1 MLKKIQ
7 INRNNFFDYIRLYAS
22 FQVLIHHGSSAL
34 NYTIPEVI
42 SIIFSYSGV
51 PIFFALSGFLVTI
64 SWINSEFNLKKY
76 LISRCL
82 RIFPALWISAL
93 ISFLLLIIFDK
104 YKFAFSLKG
113 ILWLLSQ
120 SSFFT
125 FWNPDELRD
134 FGTGVVNGSL
144 WTIPVELQFYML
156 VPLLIGIFIYLKKKY
171 TGLISSLSIIII
183 GALSVSINQFIP
195 PLPPGNG
202 TAAREGSLLVKLLY
216 VSFAPYLCTF
226 IMGMLLAL
234 IVSIVGQKV
243 SSIYFLFFG
252 ILILMIDS
260 MPLINDS
267 ISLWIYPIYTA
278 LIFIGIGLV
287 SNPLPIKFDLSYGL
301 YLYHMLVANF
311 ILNINQFYQFN
322 ITFIYFFLSIFLA
335 FISWYLIESPIMKLK
350 KSILNKKLIEKKILY

>member
-7 INRNNFFDYIRLYAS
+7 INRNNFFDYIRLYAA
-22 FQVLIHHGSSAL
+22 FQVIISHGSPAL
-34 NYTIPEVI
+34 NYNFPEII
-42 SIIFSYSGV
+42 SIIFSYRGV

-64 SWINSEFNLKKY
+64 SWINSDFNLKKY

-82 RIFPALWISAL
+82 RIFPALWTSAL
-93 ISFLLLIIFDK
+93 ISFLLLIIFGK
-104 YKFAFSLKG
+104 YKFAFSSKG

-120 SSFFT
+120 ASFFT

-144 WTIPVELQFYML
+144 WTIPVELQFYLL

-171 TGLISSLSIIII
+171 NGLISSLSIIII
-183 GALSVSINQFIP
+183 AALSVSINQFIP
-195 PLPPGNG
+195 PLPPAEGGG
-202 TAAREGSLLVKLLY
+202 TAAREGSLLIKLLY
-216 VSFAPYLCTF
+216 VSFAPHLSTF

-234 IVSIVGQKV
+234 IVGIVGQKV

-252 ILILMIDS
+252 ILILLIDS
-260 MPLINDS
+260 IPLINDS

-287 SNPLPIKFDLSYGL
+287 SNPFPIKFDISYGL

-322 ITFIYFFLSIFLA
+322 IIFIYFFLTIFLA
-335 FISWYLIESPIMKLK
+335 FTSWYLIESPIMKLK
-350 KSILNKKLIEKKILY
+350 KYILKNQ

>member
-1 MLKKIQ
+1 MKKIR

-34 NYTIPEVI
+34 NYTIPEII

-64 SWINSEFNLKKY
+64 SWINSDFNLKKY

-82 RIFPALWISAL
+82 RIFPALWTSAL
-93 ISFLLLIIFDK
+93 ISFLLLIIFGK
-104 YKFAFSLKG
+104 YKFALSLKG
-113 ILWLLSQ
+113 IFWLVSQ
-120 SSFFT
+120 ASFFT

-144 WTIPVELQFYML
+144 WTIPVELQFYIL
-156 VPLLIGIFIYLKKKY
+156 VPLLIGIFIYFKKKY
-171 TGLISSLSIIII
+171 NSLISSLFIIII
-183 GALSVSINQFIP
+183 AALSVSINQFIP
-195 PLPPGNG
+195 PLPAGDG
-202 TAAREGSLLVKLLY
+202 TTAREGSLFIKLLY

-234 IVSIVGQKV
+234 IVGIVGQKV

-252 ILILMIDS
+252 ILILFIDRI
-260 MPLINDS
+260 PFINDS
-267 ISLWIYPIYTA
+267 ISLWFYPIYTA
-278 LIFIGIGLV
+278 LIFIGIGLI
-287 SNPLPIKFDLSYGL
+287 SNPFPIKIDLSYGL

-311 ILNINQFYQFN
+311 ILMINQSYQFN

-335 FISWYLIESPIMKLK
+335 FSSWHLIESPIMKLK
-350 KSILNKKLIEKKILY
+350 KNILKNQ

>member
-1 MLKKIQ
+1 MLNKIQ

-64 SWINSEFNLKKY
+64 SWINSNFNLKKY

-82 RIFPALWISAL
+82 RIFPALWTSAL
-93 ISFLLLIIFDK
+93 ISFLLLIIFGK
-104 YKFAFSLKG
+104 YKFAFSSKG

-120 SSFFT
+120 ASFFT

-144 WTIPVELQFYML
+144 WTISVELQFYLL

-183 GALSVSINQFIP
+183 AALSVSINQFIP
-195 PLPPGNG
+195 PLPAGDG
-202 TAAREGSLLVKLLY
+202 TTAREGSLLIKLLY

-226 IMGMLLAL
+226 LMGMLLAL
-234 IVSIVGQKV
+234 IVGIVGQKV

-252 ILILMIDS
+252 ILIFLIDS
-260 MPLINDS
+260 TPLINDS

-287 SNPLPIKFDLSYGL
+287 SNPFPIKFDVSYGL

-322 ITFIYFFLSIFLA
+322 IILIYFFLTIVLA
-335 FISWYLIESPIMKLK
+335 FTSWYLIESPIMKLK
-350 KSILNKKLIEKKILY
+350 KYIVNNQ